1 MSLEISGKV
10 VSKLQQ
16 QTGQGRNG
24 AWVKQDFIIETQEQF
39 PKKVCVALWGDK
51 VKELE
56 QYAIGDSIKV
66 SINIESREFNGRWY
80 TDIKAWRMEREG
92 ASAPQGGGNIPNM
105 TPLPNEVPP
114 FVDSMQEPTDDL
126 PF

>member
-80 TDIKAWRMEREG
+80 TDIKAWRMERES
-92 ASAPQGGGNIPNM
+92 ASAPQGSGNIPNM
-105 TPLPNEVPP
+105 PPLPNEVPP